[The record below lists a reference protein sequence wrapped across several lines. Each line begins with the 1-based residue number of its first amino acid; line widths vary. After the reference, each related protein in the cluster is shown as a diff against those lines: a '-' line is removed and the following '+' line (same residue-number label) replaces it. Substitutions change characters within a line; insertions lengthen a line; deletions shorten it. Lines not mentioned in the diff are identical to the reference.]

1 LPGQQRGEAIVPDH
15 ILDSGDS
22 PDLEALFDSI
32 ASQQK
37 DAPSD
42 DAPAAQT
49 ADSAQNDSEVMYEQI
64 GQITRKMH
72 NTLRDMG
79 YDKSLERVADA
90 IPDARDRLSYIA
102 SLTKSAADRV
112 LNAIDVAQPLQDT
125 LGSSSKSLSERWN
138 LLYANQL
145 STEEFKQLANDTR
158 QYLNVVPQQTHETST
173 QLLEIVMAQDFQ
185 DLTGQVIKKMMDMF
199 KTLEAEMLALLV
211 EFSPEHKK
219 GTLDSSLLNGPA
231 INQEGN
237 PDVMSSQQQ
246 VDDLLDSLG
255 F

>member
-1 LPGQQRGEAIVPDH
+1 MPDH

-37 DAPSD
+37 EATETQ
-42 DAPAAQT
+42 PAAEAAVQSTGT
-49 ADSAQNDSEVMYEQI
+49 AHGGNEEMYEQI

-112 LNAIDVAQPLQDT
+112 LNAIDVAQPLQDN
-125 LGSSSKSLSERWN
+125 LGSSSQTLSERWN

-145 STEEFKQLANDTR
+145 STAEFKQLADDTR
-158 QYLNVVPQQTHETST
+158 QYLNQVPQQTHETST

-199 KTLEAEMLALLV
+199 KTLEAEMVALLV

-219 GTLDSSLLNGPA
+219 GALDTSLLNGPA

-237 PDVMSSQQQ
+237 PDVMSNQQQ

>member
-1 LPGQQRGEAIVPDH
+1 MPDH

-37 DAPSD
+37 EAAEPQ
-42 DAPAAQT
+42 PAAET
-49 ADSAQNDSEVMYEQI
+49 AVQSASTPQSGNEEMYEQI

-72 NTLRDMG
+72 NALRDMG

-102 SLTKSAADRV
+102 SLTKGAADRV
-112 LNAIDVAQPLQDT
+112 LNAIDVAQPLQDD
-125 LGSSSKSLSERWN
+125 LGSNSKTLSERWN

-158 QYLNVVPQQTHETST
+158 QYLNQVPQQTHETST

-199 KTLEAEMLALLV
+199 KTLEAEMLNLLV

-219 GTLDSSLLNGPA
+219 GALDSSLLNGPA

-237 PDVMSSQQQ
+237 PDVMSNQQQ

>member
-1 LPGQQRGEAIVPDH
+1 MPDH

-37 DAPSD
+37 DGASD
-42 DAPAAQT
+42 DAPAAQA
-49 ADSAQNDSEVMYEQI
+49 ADSAHSNSEVMYEQI

-125 LGSSSKSLSERWN
+125 LGSDSKSLSERWN

-158 QYLNVVPQQTHETST
+158 QYLNQVPQQTHETST

-199 KTLEAEMLALLV
+199 KTLEGEMLALLV

-219 GTLDSSLLNGPA
+219 GSLDSSLLNGPA

>member
-1 LPGQQRGEAIVPDH
+1 VPDH

-37 DAPSD
+37 ETAEPQ
-42 DAPAAQT
+42 PAAET
-49 ADSAQNDSEVMYEQI
+49 AVQSTSAPQSGNEEMYEQI

-72 NTLRDMG
+72 NALRDMG

-102 SLTKSAADRV
+102 SLTKGAADRV
-112 LNAIDVAQPLQDT
+112 LNAIDVAQPLQDD
-125 LGSSSKSLSERWN
+125 LSSNSKTLSERWN

-158 QYLNVVPQQTHETST
+158 QYLNQVPQQTHETST

-199 KTLEAEMLALLV
+199 KTLEAEMLNLLV

-219 GTLDSSLLNGPA
+219 GALDSSLLNGPA

-237 PDVMSSQQQ
+237 PDVMSNQQQ

>member
-1 LPGQQRGEAIVPDH
+1 MPDH

-37 DAPSD
+37 ETAEPQ
-42 DAPAAQT
+42 PAAAT
-49 ADSAQNDSEVMYEQI
+49 AAQSASTPQSGNEEMYEQI

-72 NTLRDMG
+72 NALRDMG

-102 SLTKSAADRV
+102 SLTKGAADRV
-112 LNAIDVAQPLQDT
+112 LNAIDVAQPLQDD
-125 LGSSSKSLSERWN
+125 LGGNAKALSERWN

-158 QYLNVVPQQTHETST
+158 QYLNQVPQQTHETST

-199 KTLEAEMLALLV
+199 KTLEAEMLTLLV

-219 GTLDSSLLNGPA
+219 GALDSSLLNGPA

-237 PDVMSSQQQ
+237 PDVMSNQQQ
-246 VDDLLDSLG
+246 VDDLLGSLG

>member
-1 LPGQQRGEAIVPDH
+1 VPDH

-32 ASQQK
+32 ASQHK
-37 DAPSD
+37 EEE
-42 DAPAAQT
+42 APAAV
-49 ADSAQNDSEVMYEQI
+49 AVAAQSDAGGTNDNNEEMYEQI

-72 NTLRDMG
+72 NALRDMG

-112 LNAIDVAQPLQDT
+112 LNAIDVAQPLQDH
-125 LGSSSKSLSERWN
+125 LGNHSKTLSERWN

-145 STEEFKQLANDTR
+145 STEEFKKLADDTH
-158 QYLNVVPQQTHETST
+158 QYLNQVPQQTHETNT

-199 KTLEAEMLALLV
+199 KNLETEMLTLLV

-219 GTLDSSLLNGPA
+219 GELDSSLLNGPV
-231 INQEGN
+231 INPEGQ
-237 PDVMSSQQQ
+237 PDAVSNQQQ
-246 VDDLLDSLG
+246 VDDLLESLG

>member
-1 LPGQQRGEAIVPDH
+1 VPDH

-37 DAPSD
+37 EA
-42 DAPAAQT
+42 AETEPAAEAVVQSTGT
-49 ADSAQNDSEVMYEQI
+49 AHGGNEEMYEQI

-112 LNAIDVAQPLQDT
+112 LNAIDLAQPLQDD
-125 LGSSSKSLSERWN
+125 LGSNSKTLSERWN

-158 QYLNVVPQQTHETST
+158 QYLNHVPQQTHETST

-199 KTLEAEMLALLV
+199 KTLETEMVNLLV

-219 GTLDSSLLNGPA
+219 GALDSSLLNGPA

-237 PDVMSSQQQ
+237 PDVMNNQQQ

>member
-1 LPGQQRGEAIVPDH
+1 MPDH

-37 DAPSD
+37 DAASD

-49 ADSAQNDSEVMYEQI
+49 ADSAHSDSEVMYEQI

-112 LNAIDVAQPLQDT
+112 LNAIDVAQPLQDK
-125 LGSSSKSLSERWN
+125 LGSNSKSLSERWN

-145 STEEFKQLANDTR
+145 SVEEFKQLANDTR
-158 QYLNVVPQQTHETST
+158 QYLNQVPQQTHETST

-185 DLTGQVIKKMMDMF
+185 DLSGQVINKVLGMLRPAEEPLQQLLAEHDQIHHVAP
-199 KTLEAEMLALLV
+199 EAEQLAGVQTPDKALQQDDVDALLA
-211 EFSPEHKK
+211 E
-219 GTLDSSLLNGPA
+219 
-231 INQEGN
+231 
-237 PDVMSSQQQ
+237 M
-246 VDDLLDSLG
+246 G

>member
-1 LPGQQRGEAIVPDH
+1 M
-15 ILDSGDS
+15 
-22 PDLEALFDSI
+22 FDSI
-32 ASQQK
+32 ASQHKEQE
-37 DAPSD
+37 
-42 DAPAAQT
+42 APAPVAVAAQPEAGST
-49 ADSAQNDSEVMYEQI
+49 NDSEEMYEQI

-72 NTLRDMG
+72 NALRDMG

-112 LNAIDVAQPLQDT
+112 LNAIDVAQPLQDHLGNHSKT
-125 LGSSSKSLSERWN
+125 LAERWN

-145 STEEFKQLANDTR
+145 STEEFKQLAQDTH
-158 QYLNVVPQQTHETST
+158 QYLNQVPQQTHETNT

-199 KTLEAEMLALLV
+199 KNLETEMLTLLV
-211 EFSPEHKK
+211 QFSPEHKK
-219 GTLDSSLLNGPA
+219 GELDSNLLNGPV
-231 INQEGN
+231 INPEGQ
-237 PDVMSSQQQ
+237 PDAVSNQQQ
-246 VDDLLDSLG
+246 VDDLLESLG

>member
-1 LPGQQRGEAIVPDH
+1 MPDR

-32 ASQQK
+32 ANKHHAEVFTTDTATVQY
-37 DAPSD
+37 
-42 DAPAAQT
+42 PA
-49 ADSAQNDSEVMYEQI
+49 SEAGNTEELYEQI

-112 LNAIDVAQPLQDT
+112 LNAIDLAQPLQDD
-125 LGSSSKSLSERWN
+125 LGSNSKTLSERWN

-145 STEEFKQLANDTR
+145 PTEEFKQLAHDTR
-158 QYLNVVPQQTHETST
+158 QFLNQVPQQTHETST

-199 KTLEAEMLALLV
+199 KTLEGEMINLLIAFSSNLKKAE
-211 EFSPEHKK
+211 
-219 GTLDSSLLNGPA
+219 LDSNLLNGPV
-231 INQEGN
+231 INPEGRT
-237 PDVMSSQQQ
+237 DVLTSQQQ
-246 VDDLLDSLG
+246 VDNLLESLG

>member
-1 LPGQQRGEAIVPDH
+1 MPDH

-37 DAPSD
+37 ETAEPQ
-42 DAPAAQT
+42 PAAET
-49 ADSAQNDSEVMYEQI
+49 AVQSTSAPQSGNEEMYEQI

-72 NTLRDMG
+72 NALRDMG

-102 SLTKSAADRV
+102 SLTKGAADRV
-112 LNAIDVAQPLQDT
+112 LNAIDVAQPLQDD
-125 LGSSSKSLSERWN
+125 LSSNSKTLSERWN

-158 QYLNVVPQQTHETST
+158 QYLNQVPQQTHETST

-199 KTLEAEMLALLV
+199 KTLEAEMLNLLV

-219 GTLDSSLLNGPA
+219 GALDSSLLNGPA

-237 PDVMSSQQQ
+237 PDVMSNQQQ

>member
-1 LPGQQRGEAIVPDH
+1 MPNH

-32 ASQQK
+32 ASQHNEVAS
-37 DAPSD
+37 DA
-42 DAPAAQT
+42 APAAQT
-49 ADSAQNDSEVMYEQI
+49 ADSAQNNSEVMYEQI

-112 LNAIDVAQPLQDT
+112 LNAIDVAQPLQDA
-125 LGSSSKSLSERWN
+125 LGSNSQGLSDRWN

-158 QYLNVVPQQTHETST
+158 QYLNQVPQQTHETST

-199 KTLEAEMLALLV
+199 KTLETEMLNLLV

>member
-1 LPGQQRGEAIVPDH
+1 MPDH

-37 DAPSD
+37 EAASG

-49 ADSAQNDSEVMYEQI
+49 AESAHSDCEVMYEQI

-125 LGSSSKSLSERWN
+125 LGSSSQSLSERWN

-145 STEEFKQLANDTR
+145 SVEEFKQLANDTR
-158 QYLNVVPQQTHETST
+158 QYLNQVPQQTHETST

-199 KTLEAEMLALLV
+199 KTLEAEMLNLLV

-219 GTLDSSLLNGPA
+219 GALDSSLLNGPA

>member
-1 LPGQQRGEAIVPDH
+1 MPDH

-37 DAPSD
+37 ETAEPQ
-42 DAPAAQT
+42 PAAAT
-49 ADSAQNDSEVMYEQI
+49 AVQSASTPQSDNEEMYEQI

-72 NTLRDMG
+72 NALRDMG

-102 SLTKSAADRV
+102 SLTKGAADRV
-112 LNAIDVAQPLQDT
+112 LNAIDVAQPLQDD
-125 LGSSSKSLSERWN
+125 LGGNAKTLSERWN

-158 QYLNVVPQQTHETST
+158 QYLNQVPQQTHETST

-199 KTLEAEMLALLV
+199 KTLEAEMLTLLV

-219 GTLDSSLLNGPA
+219 GALDSSLLNGPA

-237 PDVMSSQQQ
+237 PDVMSNQQQ
-246 VDDLLDSLG
+246 VDDLLGSLG